1 MICFM
6 YPADLLFLLGREGE
20 LEGIGHKS
28 CPLCKTAD
36 RVCKTAFDHPSP

>member
-1 MICFM
+1 M
-6 YPADLLFLLGREGE
+6 YSADLLFLLGREGE

-36 RVCKTAFDHPSP
+36 REMNECTSGREGV